1 VKFILTRILPPLLA
15 LLLIGGAWELIVD
28 HWRIPIFELP
38 APSAVYR
45 GFKADRTELF
55 GALWITAEATLI
67 GFAAST
73 IVGVTLAIIL
83 SASKWL
89 RRAFYPYTIFFQTV
103 PIVAIAPLLVIWL
116 DPGLQSVA
124 TAAFI
129 VSVFPVIANTLSGL
143 LSTDPA
149 LEDLFRLHRA
159 GIFARYWKLRL
170 PSALPSIF
178 TGLRI
183 AAGLSVI
190 GVIVS
195 EVMVGEYGSSEG
207 LGVKLLADNH
217 NGRTDL
223 VFAAVLL
230 SSLLGL
236 VLFSAV
242 NLAGMLLLRR
252 WHASER

>member
-1 VKFILTRILPPLLA
+1 MKYFFTRTLPPVIAFA
-15 LLLIGGAWELIVD
+15 LLCGAWEAFV
-28 HWRIPIFELP
+28 RIRHIQPFILP
-38 APSAVYR
+38 APS
-45 GFKADRTELF
+45 GIFIKLIKDRAELLS
-55 GALWITAEATLI
+55 ALWISAEATLI
-67 GFAAST
+67 GFAASA
-73 IVGVTLAIIL
+73 IVGISLAVVM
-83 SASKWL
+83 SASTPL

-103 PIVAIAPLLVIWL
+103 PIVAVAPMLVIWL
-116 DPGLQSVA
+116 DPGLTAVS

-129 VSVFPVIANTLSGL
+129 VSVFPVIANTLTGL
-143 LSTDPA
+143 RGADPA

-159 GIFARYWKLRL
+159 GIFSKFWKLRI
-170 PSALPSIF
+170 PSALPNIF

-195 EVMVGEYGSSEG
+195 EALVGELGDSEG
-207 LGVKLLADNH
+207 LGIKLRGASDNG
-217 NGRTDL
+217 NTEM

-236 VLFSAV
+236 ALFGVV